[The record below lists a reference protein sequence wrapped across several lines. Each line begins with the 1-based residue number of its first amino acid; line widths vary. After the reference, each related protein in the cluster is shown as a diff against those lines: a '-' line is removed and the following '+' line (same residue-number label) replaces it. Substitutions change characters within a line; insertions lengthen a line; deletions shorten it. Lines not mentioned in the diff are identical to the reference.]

1 MSDTTQDIPEDEIF
15 AGEYALGVLDADE
28 RRQAESRI
36 ESDTAFAA
44 MVWRWTDYLAP
55 FLREIAA
62 VEPSPAVRERVMAS
76 LFGGDDQIA
85 EQRGLWHSLAFWRG
99 ASIALGALAAVFLAV
114 MISNPPSKPATNAP
128 ILIASLTP
136 PAVEGILS
144 VRIDPATGLAAID
157 VQNLAVEDLYT
168 ELWVIPADGTPRSL
182 GVFPADGGTIT
193 LSDQIMEYL
202 EAGVALAVSLEDLP
216 TGSATG
222 LPSDRV
228 IAIGQV
234 RSY

>member
-1 MSDTTQDIPEDEIF
+1 
-15 AGEYALGVLDADE
+15 
-28 RRQAESRI
+28 
-36 ESDTAFAA
+36 
-44 MVWRWTDYLAP
+44 MVWRWTGLLTPLLNDIPA
-55 FLREIAA
+55 IA
-62 VEPSPAVRERVMAS
+62 PSPAVRERVMAS
-76 LFGGDDQIA
+76 LFGGEDMIS

-114 MISNPPSKPATNAP
+114 MITRPQNDPGVEAP
-128 ILIASLTP
+128 ILIASLAP
-136 PAVEGILS
+136 PSVEGILS
-144 VRIDPATGLAAID
+144 VRIDPATGLASID

-193 LSDQIMEYL
+193 LPDQILEYL
-202 EAGVALAVSLEDLP
+202 EAGVALAVSLEELP

>member
-15 AGEYALGVLDADE
+15 AGEYALGVLDTDE
-28 RRQAESRI
+28 RRQAESRM
-36 ESDTAFAA
+36 ESDRTFAD
-44 MVWRWTDYLAP
+44 MVWRWMDYLLP
-55 FLREIAA
+55 FLNEITA
-62 VEPSPAVRERVMAS
+62 VEPSPSVRERVMAS
-76 LFGGDDQIA
+76 LFGGEDQIS

-99 ASIALGALAAVFLAV
+99 ASIALGTLAVIFLAV
-114 MISNPPSKPATNAP
+114 MISRPPSKPVVDAP
-128 ILIASLTP
+128 VLIASLAP

-193 LSDQIMEYL
+193 LPEQILEYI
-202 EAGVALAVSLEDLP
+202 EAGVSLAVSLEELP
-216 TGSATG
+216 TGSTTG
-222 LPSDRV
+222 QPSDRV

>member
-15 AGEYALGVLDADE
+15 AGEYALGVLDTDE
-28 RRQAESRI
+28 RRHAEARL
-36 ESDTAFAA
+36 ESDAGFAA
-44 MVWRWTDYLAP
+44 MVWRWTNYFVP
-55 FLREIAA
+55 FLDEVAAIA
-62 VEPSPAVRERVMAS
+62 PSPRVRERVMAS
-76 LFGGDDQIA
+76 LFGGEDQIS

-99 ASIALGALAAVFLAV
+99 ASIALGALAAIFLAV
-114 MISNPPSKPATNAP
+114 MISSPPSKPATSAP

-144 VRIDPATGLAAID
+144 VRIDPATGLASID

-193 LSDQIMEYL
+193 LSEQILQYL
-202 EAGVALAVSLEDLP
+202 EAGVALAVSLEELP
-216 TGSATG
+216 TGSASG

-234 RSY
+234 RTY

>member
-15 AGEYALGVLDADE
+15 AGEYALGVLDTDE
-28 RRQAESRI
+28 RRQAETRI
-36 ESDTAFAA
+36 ESDSAFAA

-55 FLREIAA
+55 FLSEIAA
-62 VEPSPAVRERVMAS
+62 VAPSPAVRERVMAT
-76 LFGGDDQIA
+76 LFGGDDQIS

-99 ASIALGALAAVFLAV
+99 ASIALGALAVIFLAV
-114 MISNPPSKPATNAP
+114 MISRPPSRTTVETPM
-128 ILIASLTP
+128 LIASLAP

-144 VRIDPATGLAAID
+144 VRIDPATGLAMID
-157 VQNLAVEDLYT
+157 VDNLAVEDLYT

-182 GVFPADGGTIT
+182 GVFPANGGTIS
-193 LSDQIMEYL
+193 LSEQILEYL
-202 EAGVALAVSLEDLP
+202 EAGVALAVSLEELP

-222 LPSDRV
+222 LPSERV